1 MCRSQLVEEG
11 RKSNKVVVGNVNNV
25 KINRGCNE
33 GNFVDERV
41 GVNSKK

>member
-11 RKSNKVVVGNVNNV
+11 RKSNKAVGNVNNV

-33 GNFVDERV
+33 GDFVDQRV